1 MGEDKVTTGVDDL
14 LNYLEDKDKVSL
26 KDAAKD
32 LKIPEET
39 LQLWVDFL
47 VEERILGTEYKFTK
61 PFIYLNKKQA
71 SKKQVK
77 KTSKKRE
84 LKDFKKEYIENAVKK
99 KISEEKAEELWKQ
112 HLEEAI
118 DKLEEYFYREAKK
131 RNLNNPKDLFGVYKR
146 KLVEKERSTETQ

>member
-32 LKIPEET
+32 LKISEET

-47 VEERILGTEYKFTK
+47 VEERVLGTEYKFTK
-61 PFIYLNKKQA
+61 PFIYLNKKRNTKSEA
-71 SKKQVK
+71 K
-77 KTSKKRE
+77 KTSKKTE
-84 LKDFKKEYIENAVKK
+84 LKDFKEEYIENAKKK
-99 KISEEKAEELWKQ
+99 KITGEKAEELWKQ

-118 DKLEEYFYREAKK
+118 NKEEEYFYREAKK
-131 RNLNNPKDLFGVYKR
+131 RNLNNPGELFGVYKR
-146 KLVEKERSTETQ
+146 KLIQKEESTEAQ